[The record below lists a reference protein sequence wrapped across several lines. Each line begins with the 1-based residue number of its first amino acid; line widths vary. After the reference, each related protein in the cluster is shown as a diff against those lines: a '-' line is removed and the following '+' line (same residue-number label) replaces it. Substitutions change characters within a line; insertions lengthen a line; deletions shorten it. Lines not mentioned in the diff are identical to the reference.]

1 MLFRMSWV
9 ILGILLVA
17 YVSSGF
23 INIPVSII
31 AGVVALIFILMAR
44 SSKVIETKRVIKDAP
59 WAVVIFS
66 IGMYVVVYG
75 LKNVGLTDAL
85 GKVVENLAGRD
96 CLLQR

>member
-1 MLFRMSWV
+1 MKQLKQPSNAIKDLKLFKMSWV

-17 YVSSGF
+17 YISSGF
-23 INIPVSII
+23 IKIPVSII

-75 LKNVGLTDAL
+75 LKTSVSPMP
-85 GKVVENLAGRD
+85 
-96 CLLQR
+96 